1 MTAEEV
7 KEIITKLFEVEKNK
21 GKLIGLTVKEIG
33 SKFDK
38 SKIAGLVTEVIGG

>member
-1 MTAEEV
+1 LYTQEQ
-7 KEIITKLFEVEKNK
+7 NK

-38 SKIAGLVTEVIGG
+38 SKIAGLVNEVIGG